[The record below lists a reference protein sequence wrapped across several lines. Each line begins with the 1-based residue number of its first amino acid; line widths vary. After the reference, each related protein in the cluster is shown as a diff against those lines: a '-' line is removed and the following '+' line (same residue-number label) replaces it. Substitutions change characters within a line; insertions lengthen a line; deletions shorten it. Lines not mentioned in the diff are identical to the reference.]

1 MKVFGNRGLG
11 AILKVMLQISLV
23 LGVILLL
30 AFPYILH
37 LVHEKWNIFWTI
49 IIPCGLLC
57 LVIIYEFTLMF
68 KSLEEDNPF
77 NEKNVIRLKVTMWS
91 AFGLAVLFLIEALL
105 AGFIYTERNVYF
117 ISFLSILF
125 LGISIAL
132 HILKELFGKAI
143 TYKEENELTI

>member
-23 LGVILLL
+23 LGAILLL
-30 AFPYILH
+30 VFPYILH
-37 LVHEKWNIFWTI
+37 LAHEKWNIFWAI